1 MHRDRMEEI
10 VFKAN
15 GMGYSSAIISELQQL
30 LALLE
35 KEFVLGELEVAEEMV
50 IVQESFTRRLD

>member
-1 MHRDRMEEI
+1 MEEI